1 MRLGFFTM
9 PMHPP
14 HRNYTQTLKEDREAV
29 LLADRL
35 GFCEAFIGEHVT
47 DVCESIP
54 SCLTFIASVAHET
67 KQIRLGSGTVN
78 LPNNHP
84 AQVAAHVAMVDH
96 MLEGRFLFGIGPGG
110 LRSDMEVFGNL
121 DRDRNAMFVE
131 AIDQILAIW
140 TGDAPYN
147 LRGKF
152 WSISTERT
160 LTPGVGQG
168 VMVKPYQQ
176 PHPPIVVTAVV
187 PHSKGLTA
195 AARRGWQPIS
205 ANFLQPGWAA
215 THWPMYEQGCKLGG
229 HPARRDDWRV
239 CKSVFVADTDAEARR
254 YAKDVNGPYGFYYW
268 NLLTKRKGHGN
279 VDIFKHDLAMPNEA
293 VTLDY
298 LLDRL
303 VICGSVSSVV
313 DQLLGFRD
321 VTGDFGTLLYAG
333 HDWADP
339 ALARRSMELM
349 AEEVMPRLNAAIF
362 SKRADE
368 QSTVPS
374 TFPAPACGGKG

>member
-1 MRLGFFTM
+1 MKLGFFTM

-14 HRNYTQTLKEDREAV
+14 HRNYTETLKEDREAV

-35 GFCEAFIGEHVT
+35 GFSEAFIGEHVT

-54 SCLTFIASVAHET
+54 SCLTFIASVAHDT

-96 MLEGRFLFGIGPGG
+96 MLEGRFVFGIGPGG

-140 TGDAPYN
+140 SGDAPYN
-147 LRGKF
+147 LHGKF

-160 LTPGVGQG
+160 LAPAVGQG

-229 HPARRDDWRV
+229 HPARRSDWRV
-239 CKSVFVADTDAEARR
+239 CKSVFVAENDAQAQR

-279 VDIFKHDLAMPNEA
+279 VDIFKHDLGMPNEA

-303 VICGSVSSVV
+303 VICGSVNSVV
-313 DQLLGFRD
+313 DQLLAFRE

-339 ALARRSMELM
+339 ALARRSMALM
-349 AEEVMPRLNAAIF
+349 AEEVMPRVDAALG
-362 SKRADE
+362 SSSRA
-368 QSTVPS
+368 
-374 TFPAPACGGKG
+374 A